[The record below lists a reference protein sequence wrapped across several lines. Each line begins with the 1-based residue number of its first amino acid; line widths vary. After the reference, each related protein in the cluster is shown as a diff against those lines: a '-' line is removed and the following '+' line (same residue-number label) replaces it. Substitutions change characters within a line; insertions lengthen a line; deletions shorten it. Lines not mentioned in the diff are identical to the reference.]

1 MVLVVLS
8 ILTVV
13 GKVAFDG
20 VTRSS
25 QDTLAEEALTS
36 FSAAQ
41 VLRHDTVGEFESDPT
56 QAVGL
61 LGSYEYVDGSEVS
74 DSAREISF
82 MVATSSGEDFVA
94 AAVLSPSGRCFM
106 FKVFESESEVQDDRR
121 FFETGGVECSAAS
134 ATAASGGAAW

>member
-8 ILTVV
+8 MLTVL
-13 GKVAFDG
+13 GKFTFDA
-20 VTRSS
+20 VTRSG
-25 QDTLAEEALTS
+25 QDTLAEETLTY

-41 VLRHDTVGEFESDPT
+41 VLRHDTVGAFESDPT

-61 LGSYEYVDGSEVS
+61 LGSYDYVAGSQVS
-74 DSAREISF
+74 GSSREISF
-82 MVATSSGEDFVA
+82 LVSTSSGEDFVA

-121 FFETGGVECSAAS
+121 FFETGEVECSAAS
-134 ATAASGGAAW
+134 ASAASGGAVW